1 MKQLRQSKGLYYFVP
16 SQYES
21 DVELQV
27 TFTALSHGQ
36 LLSLNNLIDSSRA
49 SEYTYQSCKLAIQEI
64 EDKEGNLLPFSSL
77 SPRIL
82 AELSLTILQMSSV
95 TQEELDTL
103 QKSVNIK
110 FGKTFKSETWDCT
123 VCKDKR
129 LDKTRNCGFRG
140 ELTKDSTFKVHADN
154 QVYTHCP
161 IYDVDADILADAVDS
176 YMMFDENMLPD
187 AGGLYDQ
194 TRFFVF
200 ASSIVTQKL
209 REEERKEADAK
220 LKTILTRLGCT
231 YDST

>member
-36 LLSLNNLIDSSRA
+36 LLSLNNLINSERA
-49 SEYTYQSCKLAIQEI
+49 SEYTYQSCKLAIIDI
-64 EDKEGNLLPFSSL
+64 EDCEGNILPFSSL
-77 SPRIL
+77 SPVTL
-82 AELSLTILQMSSV
+82 AELSLQILEMSSV
-95 TQEELDTL
+95 TQEELDIL

-110 FGKTFKSETWDCT
+110 FGKTFKGENWDCKI
-123 VCKDKR
+123 CQEKR

-140 ELTKDSTFKVHADN
+140 ELDKDPTFKVHADN

-161 IYDVDADILADAVDS
+161 IYDVDQDILADAVDS
-176 YMMFDENMLPD
+176 YMMFEDKLLPD
-187 AGGLYDQ
+187 VGGLYDQ

-200 ASSIVTQKL
+200 SSSIVTQKL
-209 REEERKEADAK
+209 REEERKEAEAAK
-220 LKTILTRLGCT
+220 RKK
-231 YDST
+231 

>member
-1 MKQLRQSKGLYYFVP
+1 MQKFILAALMKQLRQSKGLYYFVP

-21 DVELQV
+21 DIELQV

-36 LLSLNNLIDSSRA
+36 LLSLNNLIDSDRT
-49 SEYTYQSCKLAIQEI
+49 SEYTYQSCKLAVIEI
-64 EDKEGNLLPFSSL
+64 EDRNGDILPFSSL
-77 SPRIL
+77 SPVTL
-82 AELSLTILQMSSV
+82 VELSLNILEMSSV
-95 TQEELDTL
+95 TQTELDTL
-103 QKSVNIK
+103 KKSVNIK
-110 FGKTFKSETWDCT
+110 FGKTFKAETWDCEI
-123 VCKDKR
+123 CKSKR

-140 ELTKDSTFKVHADN
+140 ELDKDPTFKVHADN

-161 IYDVDADILADAVDS
+161 IYDVDQDILTDAVDS

-209 REEERKEADAK
+209 REEERKEAEAAK
-220 LKTILTRLGCT
+220 RKK
-231 YDST
+231 